1 MAIPILGGIWQL
13 ARRVENLFQDVAKL
27 VQGLAAVRDEL
38 RQLERRVSALEG
50 REELLVE
57 KTRSAAAVAA
67 SNRNAAATTRQ
78 PSDAIRGLGRLDTLA
93 PSPPLNRAATTS
105 CF

>member
-1 MAIPILGGIWQL
+1 MAIPVLGGIWQL

-38 RQLERRVSALEG
+38 QQLERRVSALEN

-57 KTRSAAAVAA
+57 KTRSAATVAA
-67 SNRNAAATTRQ
+67 SSAVTHELVDMSRRIGALEARQ
-78 PSDAIRGLGRLDTLA
+78 GGQRQIE
-93 PSPPLNRAATTS
+93 
-105 CF
+105 